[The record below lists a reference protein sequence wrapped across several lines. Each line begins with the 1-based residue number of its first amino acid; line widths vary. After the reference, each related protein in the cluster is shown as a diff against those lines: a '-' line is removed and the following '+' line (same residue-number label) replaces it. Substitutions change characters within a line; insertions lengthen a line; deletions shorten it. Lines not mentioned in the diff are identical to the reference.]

1 MLTVFDHLDMT
12 IPFSNSRAALVIA
25 HPGHELCVYG
35 WLEAVRPQVFV
46 LTDGSGRAG
55 TSRLDST
62 TKILA
67 QTGAR
72 RGSIYGRFTDLNI
85 YEAILDGD
93 FRLFEQLV
101 MELAEALVAA
111 EVEYVAGD
119 AIEGYN
125 PVHDICRLV
134 INAAVDLAGRI
145 GGRPI
150 INRDF
155 LLFARHNAP
164 PEAEPAG
171 AILLTLDDDLLAR
184 KLGAARSYPE
194 LQGEVD
200 AMLDKKMLDGLRRFP
215 ELSAHFSD
223 VVANMGKEAY
233 RVESLRL
240 TISQAWSNCTPS
252 EVPFY
257 ERYGELLVE
266 SGVYNRAIRYRDHIM
281 PLAEAIRSFVG
292 VETSAAGNPQ

>member
-1 MLTVFDHLDMT
+1 MFVSFPDR
-12 IPFSNSRAALVIA
+12 RAALVVA

-35 WLEAVRPQVFV
+35 WLDTVRPRIFV
-46 LTDGSGRAG
+46 LTDGSGRSG

-85 YEAILDGD
+85 YEAILDSD

-101 MELAEALVAA
+101 TELAHALVAA

-125 PVHDICRLV
+125 PVHDTCRLV

-145 GGRPI
+145 GGRTI
-150 INRDF
+150 TNRDF
-155 LLFARHNAP
+155 LLFARHNAQS
-164 PEAEPAG
+164 EAEPGG
-171 AILLTLDDDLLAR
+171 AILLTLDDEMLAR
-184 KLGAARSYPE
+184 KLEVARAYPE
-194 LQGEVD
+194 LQAEVD
-200 AMLDKKMLDGLRRFP
+200 AMLDKKTLDGLRRFP
-215 ELSAHFSD
+215 ELSEHFSN
-223 VVANMGKEAY
+223 VVTNSLGEEAY
-233 RVESLRL
+233 RVECLRL
-240 TISQAWSNCTPS
+240 VSGPAWSNGTPN

-257 ERYGELLVE
+257 ERYGELLAE

-292 VETSAAGNPQ
+292 VETSAAADPR